1 MAPFNPKRLTIVT
14 FLHAACAMGF
24 LRTAYDAT
32 VTFDHGKDWVEMSHP
47 VTRSTPSST
56 SPRKTP
62 RPCPFTC
69 SR

>member
-32 VTFDHGKDWVEMSHP
+32 VTFDHGQDWVEMSHP
-47 VTRSTPSST
+47 VTRST
-56 SPRKTP
+56 
-62 RPCPFTC
+62 
-69 SR
+69 